1 MKNKILIVEDEVA
14 LMMTLVD
21 NFSKDDWDV
30 YSAENGREGL
40 ESALKNHPDIIL
52 LDIIMPLM
60 DGMKMLDELRKD
72 SWGKNARVIL
82 LTNLS
87 DEEKKRTSAKL
98 NVESFDYWV
107 KCDMS
112 IDDIV
117 TKAKERLRRKIN

>member
-60 DGMKMLDELRKD
+60 DGMKMLEELRKD

-112 IDDIV
+112 IDEV
-117 TKAKERLRRKIN
+117 VAKAKERLRRKIN